1 MNLFRDGGTC
11 ATPMTLRQRNEARTR
26 KVARDMGAA
35 YLLHPENKKAK
46 WGYGV

>member
-1 MNLFRDGGTC
+1 MTTFREGGTC
-11 ATPMTLRQRNEARTR
+11 ATPMTLRQRNEARIR

-46 WGYGV
+46 WGKRV